1 MIKKC
6 KFEVDVTYNSK
17 FFAEGEI
24 RETLRNAIND
34 LSNLKENQFGRLKMV
49 DCGKTNKG
57 VSCNVNQV
65 TDCFDSSSV
74 DIVETL
80 VSLSKFMDDN
90 EPSILLSDSK
100 VNELTSEVNTAFD
113 K

>member
-6 KFEVDVTYNSK
+6 KFEVDVTYNSD
-17 FFAEGEI
+17 FFSEGEI
-24 RETLRNAIND
+24 RETIKNAIRELN
-34 LSNLKENQFGRLKMV
+34 NIKEAQFGRLKMIV
-49 DCGKTNKG
+49 SGKTNYG
-57 VSCNVNQV
+57 MSCNVNQV
-65 TDCFDSSSV
+65 STEFNSASI

-80 VSLSKFMDDN
+80 VSLSKLMDDS
-90 EPSILLSDSK
+90 EPSIILPDSK